1 MARAIIS
8 WAARQ
13 WPRGDCRSFPG
24 CHWPTRHPSAVWR
37 LSQWVGFPIAAIVLL
52 PKCCL
57 GWRKTPRCRVVRP
70 EGTMPFLH
78 KSTSCRRACAPN
90 SIPCVRLSVL
100 STAELTVFVARA
112 WPRYRDHH
120 EIRCTYAANQAS
132 CSHAQS
138 RKVRDIHHLHLQL
151 STPCIGRLM
160 GLLGTQGGLV
170 GNASVCAM
178 RRRGTHVINDPSRDI
193 STHRPTWGP
202 PTVFYLRPHHSLA
215 RTMMHDR
222 MPRNEHI
229 VLACIGVNPG
239 VQRSAFSF
247 LRHDGYRV
255 DLCIVRLESCLW
267 INDSHKSYFKSSLP
281 GNI

>member
-1 MARAIIS
+1 MG
-8 WAARQ
+8 WFL
-13 WPRGDCRSFPG
+13 DCRYRAASQVLFG
-24 CHWPTRHPSAVWR
+24 LAEDSSVSSCSAGRHN
-37 LSQWVGFPIAAIVLL
+37 AI
-52 PKCCL
+52 P
-57 GWRKTPRCRVVRP
+57 PQ
-70 EGTMPFLH
+70 
-78 KSTSCRRACAPN
+78 STSCRRACAPN

-120 EIRCTYAANQAS
+120 EIRCTYAANLAS

-151 STPCIGRLM
+151 STSCIGRLM

-222 MPRNEHI
+222 MPRN
-229 VLACIGVNPG
+229 
-239 VQRSAFSF
+239 
-247 LRHDGYRV
+247 
-255 DLCIVRLESCLW
+255 
-267 INDSHKSYFKSSLP
+267 
-281 GNI
+281 